1 VAPEVD
7 GRADSSGEVVD
18 CPNRPIITLIPPLRV
33 VRGAIMPSYLEVCES
48 AIREAGKVLSAHVG
62 RVTVRE
68 KGRSDLVT
76 EADYAAQETVRG
88 IVLGAFPDHEL
99 LGEEDP
105 NALSPRPAVGFRW
118 IVDPLDGTTN
128 FVHQVPFFCCSLA
141 LEHAGDFLV
150 GGIYNPFSGECFL
163 AERGQG
169 AYLNGV
175 RLHTSGVAEVRDAL
189 AAAGFPAVVTPDSP
203 DKLLFDRAVI
213 ECQAVRRTGSAAL
226 NLAYVAAGRFDVA
239 WTYCAKVWDAAAGVL
254 LIAEAGGTIT
264 DWHGRPLPANHAPFL
279 AAGTPALHEAF
290 LSMCRAAETK
300 EIGVRS

>member
-1 VAPEVD
+1 
-7 GRADSSGEVVD
+7 
-18 CPNRPIITLIPPLRV
+18 
-33 VRGAIMPSYLEVCES
+33 MPSYLEVCDN
-48 AIREAGKVLSAHVG
+48 AIREAGKVLLGRVG

-76 EADYAAQETVRG
+76 EADFAAQETVRR
-88 IVLGAFPDHEL
+88 IVLGAFPSHEL

-105 NALSPRPAVGFRW
+105 NALSPSPAEGFRW

-128 FVHQVPFFCCSLA
+128 YVHQVPFFCVSLA
-141 LEHAGDFLV
+141 LEQAGTLLV
-150 GGIYNPFSGECFL
+150 GGVYNPVSGECFL

-175 RLHTSGVAEVRDAL
+175 RLHTSRVTEPRDAL

-203 DKLLFDRAVI
+203 DFILFNRVVL

-239 WTYCAKVWDAAAGVL
+239 WTYCAKVWDAAAGIL
-254 LIAEAGGTIT
+254 LIAESGGVIS
-264 DWHGRPLPANHAPFL
+264 DWDGAPLPLRNAPFL
-279 AAGTPALHEAF
+279 AAGTGELHRTFVNMWHACRDAADTQEDGHSC
-290 LSMCRAAETK
+290 LS
-300 EIGVRS
+300 